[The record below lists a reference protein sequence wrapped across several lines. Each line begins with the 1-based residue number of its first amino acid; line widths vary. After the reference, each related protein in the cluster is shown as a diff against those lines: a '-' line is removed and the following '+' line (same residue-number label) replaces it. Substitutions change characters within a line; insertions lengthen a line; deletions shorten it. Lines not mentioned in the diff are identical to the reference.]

1 MSYGKT
7 EIIASALE
15 SAAWEMCASLVRT
28 AYSPNVKERA
38 DCSTVICD
46 VDGRTLALATHGP
59 AHLGAALRLVPAI
72 LQRFPLD
79 TLRPGDLFFANDPY
93 IVGVTHLNDCTLT
106 APIFVD
112 GKVVAFSAAVAHHSD
127 VGGRVPGSES
137 GDATSIYQ
145 EGIRVPPIQL
155 FAAGQLR
162 KDVLEMFLLNSRTPY
177 FSEGDI
183 YAQKAATA
191 SGIQRVQDL
200 YARHGAETMNSSIR
214 AMLDGTERRI
224 RNCISANVRDG
235 VYHAEDWLDEDG
247 INDDPVKLAVTVTVA
262 GDQITFDFSESA
274 AQLDTG
280 KNIPYTHTMA
290 TVYYCL
296 KAMVDPGL
304 SINEGMYRPIKVI
317 APEGSVVNPRA
328 PGGVSSRNLT
338 SMILAD
344 VMIDALAQAIPN
356 RAMASGG
363 PYQGIILGG
372 WDPQR
377 SRFFVDYENFAGG
390 HGASVRGDGMDVAQ
404 LHTTNTA
411 NLPIEVMELEFP
423 VRVERYE
430 MVMDSGGAGRYRGGC
445 GVTRDLRMLTDST
458 TVTVRS
464 ARQRFP
470 AQGKQGGHAGST
482 GAFLLN
488 PTGSGDVKLRST
500 FSEMALHQGDLLRIV
515 TPGGGGIGNP
525 FARPAEDVATD
536 VREGK
541 VSAAQAREVYGV
553 VMRAA
558 GYAVDAERTA
568 KLRSVSPPAA

>member
-1 MSYGKT
+1 MNYGKT

-15 SAAWEMCASLVRT
+15 SAAWEMCASLVRA

-46 VDGRTLALATHGP
+46 TQGRTLALATHGP

-72 LQRFPLD
+72 LQRFPLES
-79 TLRPGDLFFANDPY
+79 LRPGDLFFANDPY

-155 FAAGQLR
+155 FSEGVLR

-200 YARHGAETMNSSIR
+200 YARHGTDTVTR
-214 AMLDGTERRI
+214 AITEMLDGTERRI
-224 RNCISANVRDG
+224 RNCIRTNLRDG
-235 VYHAEDWLDEDG
+235 VYKAEDWLDEDG
-247 INDDPVKLAVTVTVA
+247 INDDPVKLAVTVTVE
-262 GDQITFDFSESA
+262 GDNIQFDFSDCA
-274 AQLDTG
+274 AQLGTG

-290 TVYYCL
+290 TVYYCV

-344 VMIDALAQAIPN
+344 VMIDALAQAIPS

-363 PYQGIILGG
+363 PYHGIILGG
-372 WDPQR
+372 WDPLR
-377 SRFFVDYENFAGG
+377 RRFFVDYENFAGG
-390 HGASVRGDGMDVAQ
+390 HGASVRGDGMDVTQ

-430 MVMDSGGAGRYRGGC
+430 IVSDSGGAGRYRGGC
-445 GVTRDLRMLTDST
+445 GVNRELRMLTGST
-458 TVTVRS
+458 TLTVRS
-464 ARQRFP
+464 ARQRFA
-470 AQGKQGGHAGST
+470 AQGKEGGHAGST
-482 GAFLLN
+482 GAFLVN
-488 PTGSGDVKLRST
+488 PTGVNDAKLRST
-500 FSEMALHQGDLLRIV
+500 FSEMRLNQGDLLRIV

-525 FARPAEDVATD
+525 VERAPEDVATD

-541 VSAAQAREVYGV
+541 VTEAAARTVYRV
-553 VMRAA
+553 VLRKD
-558 GYAVDAERTA
+558 G
-568 KLRSVSPPAA
+568 RSVDIEQTALLRGVHQGAA